1 MSILTFI
8 SEKRF
13 ISKYFSFNKTEKF
26 KYDFISDYE
35 KVKPSVIP
43 CMCDFIYSKLFP
55 LSPWSKL
62 FTEIGKLYFHA
73 ISILFLIFMIFLTS

>member
-62 FTEIGKLYFHA
+62 FTEIGRLCFHA